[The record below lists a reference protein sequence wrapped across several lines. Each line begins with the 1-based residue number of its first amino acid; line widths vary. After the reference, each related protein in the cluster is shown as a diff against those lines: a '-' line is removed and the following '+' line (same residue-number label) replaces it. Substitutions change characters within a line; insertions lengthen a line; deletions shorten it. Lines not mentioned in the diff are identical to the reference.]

1 MKSDGEEDLDGAS
14 PRHCYGNV
22 SKQQPT
28 NDPSQCSGNADPSDQ
43 KEQYPK
49 SRLERCSNKIHDS
62 EQHQD
67 SSQFFRSAYG
77 FQRRN
82 TDDDPNDFM
91 R

>member
-1 MKSDGEEDLDGAS
+1 MKSNGEGIGLILS
-14 PRHCYGNV
+14 PSFLYENV

-49 SRLERCSNKIHDS
+49 SHS
-62 EQHQD
+62 EGCMHEIKDGNQRQD
-67 SSQFFRSAYG
+67 GGQFFRNAYG
-77 FQRRN
+77 FQRHN
-82 TDDDPNDFM
+82 TDDDPNDFL